1 MSRLP
6 TAYRVAANAAILWL
20 VIQTGAHVVITV
32 YHRARPQP
40 GYAQLSDQAWSNYA
54 HMTPADVL
62 ELWQETE
69 ALRFRYMPIVGLVQD
84 AISSRFVNID
94 AHGVRANGARGNPI
108 DGATWFFGGSTTLG
122 WGVADHE
129 TIPAQLE
136 SLLSRPVINFGVR
149 AHFSTTENR
158 LLRHYLRLGYR
169 PAAVVF
175 LDGINESCET
185 DIYEDDLGELVTLS
199 QQGYRWDI
207 GRPVVYLAYTIA
219 WRIRHAAG
227 WEKDQPL
234 AAELR
239 CRTAGLDHSLAD
251 IHARVLAERA
261 SLCALYD
268 IRCDTFIQP
277 FAGLHGRHD
286 EPGFR
291 DTPDAQYFRLLFTHL
306 EPTWRKASA
315 TFVTDA
321 LDDLDRH
328 AYVDASHYGAAA
340 NRHIA
345 AAIGRTL
352 SGAATI
358 AAGAG
363 APRQ

>member
-1 MSRLP
+1 MSRLR
-6 TAYRVAANAAILWL
+6 TAYVVAANAAILWL
-20 VIQTGAHVVITV
+20 VVEAGAHVAITV
-32 YHRARPQP
+32 YHRAKVDS
-40 GYAQLSDQAWSNYA
+40 GYAHLSDHARSNYA
-54 HMTPADVL
+54 HMTPADVT
-62 ELWQETE
+62 ELWRETL

-84 AISSRFVNID
+84 AMSSRFINID
-94 AHGVRANGARGNPI
+94 AHGVRANGAGRNPI
-108 DGATWFFGGSTTLG
+108 DGAIWFFGGSTTLG

-136 SLLSRPVINFGVR
+136 SAISRPVVNFGVR

-169 PAAVVF
+169 PAAVLF
-175 LDGINESCET
+175 LDGTNESCET
-185 DIYEDDLGELVTLS
+185 DLYEDDLGDVVRLS
-199 QQGYRWDI
+199 QQGYRWDF
-207 GRPVVYLAYTIA
+207 GRPVVYLAHAIA
-219 WRIRHAAG
+219 FRVRQAAG
-227 WEKDQPL
+227 WEQDQPL
-234 AAELR
+234 ASEMH
-239 CRTAGLDHSLAD
+239 CRTAGIDHTLAE

-261 SLCALYD
+261 SLCALYE
-268 IRCDTFIQP
+268 IRCETFIQP

-306 EPTWRKASA
+306 EPTWRQSGA

-321 LDDLDRH
+321 LDGLDHH
-328 AYVDASHYGAAA
+328 AYVDANHYSAEA

-352 SGAATI
+352 RSATT
-358 AAGAG
+358 AAGLAD
-363 APRQ
+363 PQQ